1 MMKTS
6 FEITI
11 TKLGGADITRKNS
24 VLKNERVLRQLMV
37 TELYVVIE
45 RTLWQLV
52 MAEFCA
58 VSVNGRK

>member
-45 RTLWQLV
+45 RALWQLV

>member
-1 MMKTS
+1 MKTS